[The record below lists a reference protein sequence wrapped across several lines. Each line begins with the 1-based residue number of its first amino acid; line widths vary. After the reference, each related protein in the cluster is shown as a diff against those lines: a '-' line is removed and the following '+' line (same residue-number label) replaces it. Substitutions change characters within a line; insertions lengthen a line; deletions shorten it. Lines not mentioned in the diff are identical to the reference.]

1 MSGKYQDEWFK
12 KARRN
17 ATVVDVI
24 VFAIGVCL
32 VYVAY
37 EGFATSGASATKAV
51 LPAIVAV
58 VVLVLASLLLVRLIK
73 SYRKGSSRRDE

>member
-1 MSGKYQDEWFK
+1 MSDKYYNGWFK

-17 ATVVDVI
+17 AIAVDVI
-24 VFAIGVCL
+24 VFAIGLCL

-37 EGFATSGASATKAV
+37 GGFSASGPSATKAV
-51 LPAIVAV
+51 LPAIAAV
-58 VVLVLASLLLVRLIK
+58 LVLVLASLLLVRLIR